1 MGFLI
6 GFGLF
11 FLAILFTVIFGG
23 VSKMGDRRVAL
34 EGRPS
39 RDQRLPTEQGA
50 SMVP

>member
-11 FLAILFTVIFGG
+11 FLTILLTIIFGG

-39 RDQRLPTEQGA
+39 RDQRLPTQQGA
-50 SMVP
+50 SMVS